1 MRYLTRFP
9 EYVEKRGQLRRG
21 DRTQETAQLPPSVS
35 TEATPEEL
43 IGAGYQTLRDKL
55 TKEILSLI
63 HACSP
68 RFFERLVVQLLLR
81 MGYGGS
87 LQDAGQVIGKSG
99 DGGIDGVIK
108 EDRLGLDF
116 VYVQAK
122 RWENAVGRPQ
132 VQAFAGSLL
141 GHGARKGVMIT
152 TSYFT
157 PDAREYV
164 KTTGDQKIV
173 LIDGDELAR
182 LMIDYDVGVS
192 TVNTYAIKK
201 IDTDYFEEE

>member
-1 MRYLTRFP
+1 
-9 EYVEKRGQLRRG
+9 
-21 DRTQETAQLPPSVS
+21 
-35 TEATPEEL
+35 
-43 IGAGYQTLRDKL
+43 
-55 TKEILSLI
+55 
-63 HACSP
+63 
-68 RFFERLVVQLLLR
+68 
-81 MGYGGS
+81 
-87 LQDAGQVIGKSG
+87 
-99 DGGIDGVIK
+99 
-108 EDRLGLDF
+108 
-116 VYVQAK
+116 
-122 RWENAVGRPQ
+122 
-132 VQAFAGSLL
+132 
-141 GHGARKGVMIT
+141 MIT